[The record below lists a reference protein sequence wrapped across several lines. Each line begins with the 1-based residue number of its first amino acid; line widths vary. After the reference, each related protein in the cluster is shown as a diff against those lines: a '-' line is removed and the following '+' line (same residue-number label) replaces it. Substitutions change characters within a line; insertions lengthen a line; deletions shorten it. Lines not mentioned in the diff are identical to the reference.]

1 MRDEAAILT
10 LALKI
15 VPVAEAAAWFHH
27 DPIRELGVKTAAELA
42 ARGHSAQVVRFLQSV
57 LRGERD

>member
-1 MRDEAAILT
+1 M
-10 LALKI
+10 ALKI

>member
-1 MRDEAAILT
+1 MRDEATILT

-27 DPIRELGVKTAAELA
+27 DPIRELGSKTAAELA
-42 ARGHSAQVVRFLQSV
+42 ALGHADRVVRFLQSI

>member
-1 MRDEAAILT
+1 MRDEATILT
-10 LALKI
+10 LALKM

-27 DPIRELGVKTAAELA
+27 DPIRELGGKTAAELA
-42 ARGHSAQVVRFLQSV
+42 ARGHSTHVVRFLQSV

>member
-1 MRDEAAILT
+1 M
-10 LALKI
+10 ALKI

-27 DPIRELGVKTAAELA
+27 DPIRELGGETAAELA
-42 ARGHSAQVVRFLQSV
+42 TRGHSAQVVSFLQSV